1 MKHIAEAMVVKN
13 IFDSWGSIYTVGL
26 AELFRTDAQVWRQRL
41 IDRKLLVIRGLGPN
55 LPDERFHAIGGLF
68 GRIWDKEDYKKTP
81 SDTTIRNKDTT
92 PVSYFQ
98 TNNMWGA
105 REMQYHADMAHVD
118 ENSFPG
124 RALYMIKSAQNGS
137 GDTEW
142 LNLELAWEQLTEEE
156 QNQFNGVEVVQQY
169 MYEPGTRLKK
179 FPFLKTSPLS
189 GKSSPM
195 VNCYVTP
202 GRNRT
207 AWVHHIEKDGVPVD
221 NTGEFIESVYRLC
234 ESKTDTRYKHHWIN
248 GDIVVYDN
256 WFSVHRR
263 DPITLEENESD
274 RLLKRLTFNI

>member
-1 MKHIAEAMVVKN
+1 MVVKN
-13 IFDSWGSIYTVGL
+13 IYESWGSVYTTSLG
-26 AELFRTDAQVWRQRL
+26 EMFRTEPAVWRQRL
-41 IDRKLLVIRGLGPN
+41 VSRGLLILRGLGPN

-68 GRIWDKEDYKKTP
+68 GRVWDKEDYKKTP
-81 SDTTIRNKDTT
+81 SDTTIKHKETT

-118 ENSFPG
+118 ENSFPS
-124 RALYMIKSAQNGS
+124 RALYMVRSANDGS

-142 LNLELAWEQLTEEE
+142 LNLELAWSQLTNEERS
-156 QNQFNGVEVVQQY
+156 QFEGVEVVQQY

-179 FPFLKTSPLS
+179 FPFLKISPLT
-189 GKSSPM
+189 GRPSPM

-202 GRNRT
+202 GRNQT
-207 AWVHHIEKDGVPVD
+207 AWVHHVEKNGVPLD
-221 NTGEFIESVYRLC
+221 DSGAFIESVYRLC
-234 ESKTDTRYKHHWIN
+234 ESKPETLYKHHWEN
-248 GDIVVYDN
+248 GDIIVYDN

-263 DPITLEENESD
+263 DPVKFQPNEAD

>member
-1 MKHIAEAMVVKN
+1 MVVKN
-13 IFDSWGSIYTVGL
+13 IYESWGSIYTTSLG
-26 AELFRTDAQVWRQRL
+26 EMFRTEPAVWRQRL
-41 IDRKLLVIRGLGPN
+41 IERKLLVIRGLGPN

-68 GRIWDKEDYKKTP
+68 GRVWDQEDYKKTP
-81 SDTTIRNKDTT
+81 SDTTIKHKETT

-124 RALYMIKSAQNGS
+124 RALYMVKSTQNGS

-142 LNLELAWEQLTEEE
+142 LNLELAWEQLSNEEKS
-156 QNQFNGVEVVQQY
+156 NFDGYEVVQQY
-169 MYEPGTRLKK
+169 MYEPHTRLKK

-189 GKSSPM
+189 KQPSPM
-195 VNCYVTP
+195 VNCYITP
-202 GRNRT
+202 GKNNV
-207 AWVHHIEKDGVPVD
+207 AWVHHVEKDGKPID
-221 NTGEFIESVYRLC
+221 NTGAFVESVYRLC
-234 ESKTDTRYKHHWIN
+234 ESKPNTLYKHHWIN
-248 GDIVVYDN
+248 GDIIVYDN

-263 DPITLEENESD
+263 DPIKLEDGEGD